1 MSLTF
6 IQSIYFNQEDID
18 IANKNIDFI
27 EKKIKEIGLK
37 MNRNHEDD
45 KILLKQQ
52 SHINRLTMSKD
63 CIKYYYKID

>member
-1 MSLTF
+1 MSLTYY
-6 IQSIYFNQEDID
+6 QSIYFNQEDID
-18 IANKNIDFI
+18 NAKNNIEFI
-27 EKKIKEIGLK
+27 EKKIKEISLK
-37 MNRNHEDD
+37 MAKAHEDD

>member
-6 IQSIYFNQEDID
+6 IQSFYFNQEDID
-18 IANKNIDFI
+18 NAKKNIEFI
-27 EKKIKEIGLK
+27 EKKIKEISLK
-37 MNRNHEDD
+37 SAKAHEDD

-52 SHINRLTMSKD
+52 SHINRLKMSKD